1 MSWRQ
6 RKCPKNSDYSLI
18 IAPMKIGHFL
28 CQYVSRQ
35 TGMNS
40 FQGNLCCFLCYQRLF
55 SLSLW
60 ERQLFFFPKCDKFT
74 GCSQSVLCAA
84 SQLLVN
90 LPLLNSPL
98 VPLGKY
104 CLVLYLGMIDGGAN

>member
-1 MSWRQ
+1 MSVCQQADRHE
-6 RKCPKNSDYSLI
+6 KLPGESVLLSVL
-18 IAPMKIGHFL
+18 PETL
-28 CQYVSRQ
+28 C
-35 TGMNS
+35 
-40 FQGNLCCFLCYQRLF
+40 
-55 SLSLW
+55 SLSLG
-60 ERQLFFFPKCDKFT
+60 EAAIFFPKCDKFT